1 MIWFLLLLI
10 MWFADADVGVGAD
23 IHADQVVARWYEWF
37 SLLLSHPWLTP
48 ATIHSHRCPHTFMLR
63 AVLVCKSTG
72 VRQALRQAGA
82 VAGMPRVRGEF
93 EPGGLRRE
101 GAVAEQNSLG
111 QS

>member
-1 MIWFLLLLI
+1 MLMLVLVLTFMLI
-10 MWFADADVGVGAD
+10 RLWPGGMSGSHCSPHIPGLPLRQFTRIDV
-23 IHADQVVARWYEWF
+23 HA
-37 SLLLSHPWLTP
+37 
-48 ATIHSHRCPHTFMLR
+48 HSMLR